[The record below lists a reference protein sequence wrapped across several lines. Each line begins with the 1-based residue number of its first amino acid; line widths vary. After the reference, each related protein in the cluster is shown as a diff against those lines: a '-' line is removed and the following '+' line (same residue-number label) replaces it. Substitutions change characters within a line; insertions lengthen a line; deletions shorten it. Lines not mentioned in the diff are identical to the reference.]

1 MKRKIIIG
9 SRGSDLALWQ
19 AEHVKANLKSI
30 GIDSEIKIIKTQGD
44 KIQDLSFDKLEGKG
58 FFTKEIEDALI
69 AKETDLA
76 VHSHKDLPTTSPIG
90 LKIAAVSDREDPAE
104 LILIRKEAV
113 DLTLKFSFKKEAI
126 IGTSSARRKC
136 QLLAH
141 RNDITIKDIRGNVPT
156 RIDKLRK
163 GNFDAI
169 VLAAA
174 GVTRLKID
182 LSEFHVVKP
191 DLRDFVPAPAQGVLA
206 LQVREED
213 EWLIESLKKLTSVQT
228 QEEINIE
235 RKILNLF
242 DGGCQLPLGVYCKK
256 EDGVYKVTAVKAT
269 DWSTPPKRIYE
280 EASDAHGLAERVVD
294 KFINVKPCRVLV
306 TRDLEEDNY
315 FYSSLISNRFQV
327 FGESFIE
334 VIPVAFKEF
343 PPTDWIFFASRNS
356 VKYFLENKPELKKNV
371 KFGVMGKGTE
381 DTLRSFGHTADFIGN
396 HPDPAEIGKA
406 FGNIAG
412 NSSVLIPCAEGSMR
426 SVKKQISEKTKV
438 TELIVYKSIP
448 FQKKTSPEAEVI
460 IFTSPSNVEGFFNS
474 NNLEKVQRVIAIGP
488 VTAEKLRSYGV
499 SDPVL
504 PELPDENGLL
514 EAVFGLSLESR
525 ES

>member
-19 AEHVKANLKSI
+19 AEHVKASLKKI

-44 KIQDLSFDKLEGKG
+44 KIQNLSFDKLEGKG

-69 AKETDLA
+69 SKETDLA
-76 VHSHKDLPTTSPIG
+76 VHSHKDLPTTSPVG
-90 LKIAAVSDREDPAE
+90 LVVAAVSDREDPAE
-104 LILIRKEAV
+104 LILIRREAA
-113 DLTLKFSFKKEAI
+113 DETLKFSFKKGAVV
-126 IGTSSARRKC
+126 GTSSARRKC
-136 QLLAH
+136 QLLAY
-141 RNDITIKDIRGNVPT
+141 REDISIKDIRGNVPT

-163 GNFDAI
+163 GDYDAI

-182 LSEFHVVKP
+182 LSEFHVEKP
-191 DLRDFVPAPAQGVLA
+191 DVRDFVPAPAQGVLA

-213 EWLIESLKKLTSVQT
+213 EWLIEKLQKLTSLHT

-256 EDGVYKVTAVKAT
+256 EGDNFKVIAVKAS
-269 DWSTPPKRIYE
+269 DWSTPPKRICE
-280 EASDAHGLAERVVD
+280 IASEAKGLAERIVE
-294 KFINVKPCRVLV
+294 KFVQVKPCKVLI

-315 FYSSLISNRFQV
+315 FFRTLYANRFQV
-327 FGESFIE
+327 SGKSFID
-334 VIPVAFKEF
+334 VQPVAFKDA
-343 PPTDWIFFASRNS
+343 PLTDWVFFTSRNS
-356 VKYFLENKPELKKNV
+356 VKYFLEHQPQLKKNV

-381 DTLRSFGHTADFIGN
+381 EMLRSFGKNADFVGN
-396 HPDPAEIGKA
+396 HPDPVDTGKA
-406 FGNIAG
+406 FAEVVEKA
-412 NSSVLIPCAEGSMR
+412 SVLIPCAEGSMR
-426 SVKKQISEKTKV
+426 SIKKQIAKSAKV
-438 TELIVYKSIP
+438 TEVIVYQSTP
-448 FQKKTSPEAEVI
+448 LTKTKATEADVI
-460 IFTSPSNVEGFFNS
+460 IFTSPSNVEGFFNA
-474 NNLEKVQRVIAIGP
+474 NNLENVKRVIAIGP

-514 EAVFGLSLESR
+514 QAVFGMRIVS
-525 ES
+525 